1 MNNSNF
7 PEKFLQPSVVGKQS
21 TSFDNDL
28 QSFHAELAS
37 VFGDIG
43 EPVLHVDNVLHD
55 ASEATETPSPHP
67 AAQRQRGVQG
77 FGGVADLTLI
87 NGHIPTDKP
96 LKINPDNF
104 LIEPD
109 SPCWRIKVQD
119 FGLGIIEVVASK
131 QFEKT
136 RRPKHNERKSV
147 TREDMI
153 PEQLEKSV
161 QRSKTQ
167 LRHKAL
173 MLKVDRMLTL
183 TYAENMKDR
192 DKAYIDFDKFLKIYK
207 RLTGENLEYVAV
219 TEKQKRG
226 AIHFHIALNKFIN
239 VNTIRKCWPHGIIQ
253 IERKAEYIQGGK
265 NKRNIGR
272 IAGYMS
278 KYLSKDIAE
287 QDLNS
292 KRYSSSRGI
301 PKPEVKT
308 YFIPL
313 GDNTFRL
320 IGDIVMLENKALI
333 GKIIDFGSVI
343 WCSTYT

>member
-1 MNNSNF
+1 MNNENP
-7 PEKFLQPSVVGKQS
+7 PEKKLESPILRKQS
-21 TSFDNDL
+21 TPFTDEVQRL
-28 QSFHAELAS
+28 HAELAS

-43 EPVLHVDNVLHD
+43 EPVLFVDDGLCD
-55 ASEATETPSPHP
+55 ASTDRETPTPP
-67 AAQRQRGVQG
+67 PRAQPEKGVTG
-77 FGGVADLTLI
+77 FGGEADLTLI

-96 LKINPDNF
+96 KKINPDNF

-131 QFEKT
+131 QYEKM
-136 RRPKHNERKSV
+136 RRPKHNERKSL

-192 DKAYIDFDKFLKIYK
+192 DKAYIDFDKFLKLYK

-226 AIHFHIALNKFIN
+226 AIHFHLALNKFIN

-301 PKPEVKT
+301 AKPEVKT
-308 YFIPL
+308 YYIPF

-320 IGDIVMLENKALI
+320 IGDIVMLENRALI

>member
-1 MNNSNF
+1 MHNSKS
-7 PEKFLQPSVVGKQS
+7 PAAPSEQS
-21 TSFDNDL
+21 TEFENDL
-28 QSFHAELAS
+28 LSFHAELAS

-43 EPVLHVDNVLHD
+43 SPVLFVDNALPD
-55 ASEATETPSPHP
+55 TCSTTETPSRVQCAH
-67 AAQRQRGVQG
+67 AQGHGQG
-77 FGGVADLTLI
+77 FGGEADLTLI
-87 NGHIPTDKP
+87 NAHIPTDKP
-96 LKINPDNF
+96 SKINPQNF

-119 FGLGIIEVVASK
+119 FGMGIIEVVASK
-131 QFEKT
+131 QFEKM
-136 RRPKHNERKSV
+136 RRPKNNERKST

-153 PEQLEKSV
+153 PEQLEKSI

-183 TYAENMKDR
+183 TYKENMQDR
-192 DKAYIDFDKFLKIYK
+192 EKAYIHFDKFLKSYK
-207 RLTGENLEYVAV
+207 RLSGENLEYVAV

-239 VNTIRKCWPHGIIQ
+239 INIIRKCWPHGIIQ

-308 YFIPL
+308 YFIPF
-313 GDNTFRL
+313 GENTFRL
-320 IGDIVMLENKALI
+320 IGDIVMTENNSLI
-333 GKIIDFGSVI
+333 GKIIDFGNVI